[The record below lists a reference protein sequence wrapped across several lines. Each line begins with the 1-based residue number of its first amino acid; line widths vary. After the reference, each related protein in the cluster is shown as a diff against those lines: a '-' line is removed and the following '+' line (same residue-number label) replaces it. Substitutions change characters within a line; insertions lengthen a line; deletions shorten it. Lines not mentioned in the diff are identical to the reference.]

1 MALEDLSI
9 VRDEII
15 ALDEDL
21 ADQIE
26 DLELEFID
34 IIQELRLSPNLS

>member
-21 ADQIE
+21 VDQIE
-26 DLELEFID
+26 DLELDFID
-34 IIQELRLSPNLS
+34 IIQELRMSPNLS